1 MFLYRIHRK
10 VTGFLLKIC
19 YKNLVKIMNMSKL
32 NENNQKEKQI
42 VEGFDLIL
50 KTTENIIL
58 IVFSY

>member
-1 MFLYRIHRK
+1 
-10 VTGFLLKIC
+10 
-19 YKNLVKIMNMSKL
+19 MNMSKL